1 MSGKKLKSTYTY
13 ERNYDTDD
21 DEWNRDCTEQRRD
34 KRAKEE
40 RKRKKYEEEVKKQRD
55 SLCGK
60 GVIGVYAAQLQQ
72 FTETVN
78 TPELMRF
85 TVSEVGKK
93 VGKRMLMEWAEKLSS
108 EINGLPQYISTKTPL
123 GLHNVLPLEVFN
135 NWLQDGKF
143 PKFTKDNYVVKVDQ
157 LLDMEDYHEVLRD
170 ENKHPTMHLKADRE
184 KSLKKHWDDF
194 LTKKMIKAVKRGMVI
209 KGSEFKR
216 LNKKRV
222 ESSGFSEEIAWK
234 EYKKTWCLLMGLKPA
249 ANLWVFFSRVKILP
263 SMLSAS
269 VKEVVVAA
277 STQEETESGVSTNEG
292 EEGVGATDGPYPNED
307 DDMVIP
313 PDYFGEDN
321 DAGWA
326 VAGAHGMDS
335 GGEQMEEAADDGGD
349 MEEAADDGG
358 DMEEAAEM
366 EEEEATEM
374 LEEDEN

>member
-1 MSGKKLKSTYTY
+1 MSGKKLKGTYTY
-13 ERNYDTDD
+13 ERTYDTDD

-72 FTETVN
+72 FTEAVN
-78 TPELMRF
+78 TSELMRI

-108 EINGLPQYISTKTPL
+108 EINGLPQYISTKPLL
-123 GLHNVLPLEVFN
+123 GLHNMLPLEVFN
-135 NWLQDGKF
+135 NWLQNGKF
-143 PKFTKDNYVVKVDQ
+143 SKFTKDNYVVKVDQ

-216 LNKKRV
+216 LNKKRF
-222 ESSGFSEEIAWK
+222 ESGGFSEEIAWK

-249 ANLWVFFSRVKILP
+249 NNIWVFFSRVKILP
-263 SMLSAS
+263 SMLGAS
-269 VKEVVVAA
+269 VKEAVVAA
-277 STQEETESGVSTNEG
+277 STQEE
-292 EEGVGATDGPYPNED
+292 EGVGATDSPYPNED

-313 PDYFGEDN
+313 PEYLGEDN

-326 VAGAHGMDS
+326 VAGAHCMDS
-335 GGEQMEEAADDGGD
+335 GEQ

-366 EEEEATEM
+366 EEEEAADDGGDMEEAAEM
-374 LEEDEN
+374 EEEEAAEMEEEEDED